1 MHVLFGAFLTLS
13 GCAAQVEVTPETQ
26 VAAAVQTLAT
36 EADDFR
42 ARRRELVK
50 NRQALLGEEQAET
63 ALLTKDVVERQTIW
77 KLTKDT
83 DRLETFNQI
92 LGATKASGEAWS
104 AYEALV
110 KQQAE
115 AVAAADTKF
124 ALSTEAL
131 GKIVQA
137 LNALGTPATL
147 EEQAEFYMQF
157 LSSTKAEVE
166 EQLEKATVTA
176 EGNASAARAALCDT
190 TAARAVERESKVDGP
205 MKGKAAKVRRC
216 AAPPA
221 AAPPPAAPPP

>member
-1 MHVLFGAFLTLS
+1 MRASPMHVLFGAVLTLS
-13 GCAAQVEVTPETQ
+13 GCAAQIEVTPETQ

-83 DRLETFNQI
+83 DRLEIFNQI
-92 LGATKASGEAWS
+92 ISASKASAEAWS

-157 LSSTKAEVE
+157 LTSTKAEVE
-166 EQLEKATVTA
+166 EQLKKATEAA
-176 EGNASAARAALCDT
+176 EALCDT

-221 AAPPPAAPPP
+221 APAPAAPPP